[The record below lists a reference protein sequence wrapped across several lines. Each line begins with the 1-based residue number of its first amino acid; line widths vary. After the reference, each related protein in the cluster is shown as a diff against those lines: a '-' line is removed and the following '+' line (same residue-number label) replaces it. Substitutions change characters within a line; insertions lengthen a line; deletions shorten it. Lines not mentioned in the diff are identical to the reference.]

1 MQGDAEGF
9 FSIRDVKDGSV
20 IKQFDLRSGIVAP
33 PVTYMVD
40 GEQYITVLVGWGGHI
55 AKVKKFVDR
64 LHPGTIYTFKLSGTA
79 SFPEK
84 LPGDPIPLTAQRTT
98 AEPVQIGNGWNVY
111 TRFCAHCH
119 TMPGSGGGSVPDL
132 ARSVDGMLANYKA
145 IVINGS
151 LASKGMPG
159 LEGLITEQEVE
170 DVKAF
175 VLWAAEAA
183 ENKMPPNEFM
193 GNIAKMSYE
202 ADSKA
207 GIVK

>member
-1 MQGDAEGF
+1 
-9 FSIRDVKDGSV
+9 
-20 IKQFDLRSGIVAP
+20 
-33 PVTYMVD
+33 
-40 GEQYITVLVGWGGHI
+40 
-55 AKVKKFVDR
+55 
-64 LHPGTIYTFKLSGTA
+64 
-79 SFPEK
+79 
-84 LPGDPIPLTAQRTT
+84 
-98 AEPVQIGNGWNVY
+98 
-111 TRFCAHCH
+111 
-119 TMPGSGGGSVPDL
+119 
-132 ARSVDGMLANYKA
+132 
-145 IVINGS
+145 
-151 LASKGMPG
+151 MPG